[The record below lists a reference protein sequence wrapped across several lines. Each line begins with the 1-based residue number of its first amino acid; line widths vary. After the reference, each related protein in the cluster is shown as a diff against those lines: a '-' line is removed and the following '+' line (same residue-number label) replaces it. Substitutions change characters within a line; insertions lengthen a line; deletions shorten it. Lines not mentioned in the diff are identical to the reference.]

1 MRPLCAA
8 LLLTA
13 CASTPNKPAEPT
25 PFAMSQPQ
33 AAAAPQGTPDS
44 AFRAQPPA
52 PGAPV
57 EFHAPVPQQKDEGAI
72 SGQAA
77 GMAEMETQDTVIAG
91 NCSQAVGNSP
101 GATSRIAGGKGERLP
116 SENELAG
123 ARFQGK
129 HVATI
134 AKKLATP
141 AGE

>member
-57 EFHAPVPQQKDEGAI
+57 EFHAPVPQQLTLKNGLRVYLIERHGVPLVSVSLALRSGADTDPP
-72 SGQAA
+72 GKA
-77 GMAEMETQDTVIAG
+77 GL
-91 NCSQAVGNSP
+91 SS
-101 GATSRIAGGKGERLP
+101 
-116 SENELAG
+116 LA
-123 ARFQGK
+123 
-129 HVATI
+129 
-134 AKKLATP
+134 LDLL
-141 AGE
+141 